1 LSERKKINILTK
13 VLGDYYQSGAEM
25 LFHCP
30 RCEHHKKKFSVNV
43 VKNVF
48 KCWVCEY
55 SGRDVY
61 RLIRRYGGYNLK
73 IEWRKITN
81 RVDIESFSE
90 KMFSRPEKIIA
101 SKLELP
107 EQFISLANK
116 SLPPTA
122 AYAMNYLASRGVN
135 KHDVIRWK
143 IGYCSEGEYASRVVV
158 PSFDLDGDINYFVG
172 RSYSDDWM
180 KYKTPQASK
189 DIVFNELYI
198 DFDEDI
204 VLVEGVF
211 DAIVAGQNSIPVLGS
226 TLRERS
232 MLFQQIVKND
242 SSVYLAFDADAQK
255 KEMLIIEKLLKY
267 DIEVYK
273 ISVDPYSD
281 VGEMKKDEF
290 IRRKNDADFV
300 SAHDFLARKIAN
312 I

>member
-1 LSERKKINILTK
+1 
-13 VLGDYYQSGAEM
+13 M

-43 VKNVF
+43 AKNVF

-55 SGRDVY
+55 SGRDIY
-61 RLIRRYGGYNLK
+61 RLVRRYGGYNLK

-90 KMFSRPEKIIA
+90 KMFNRSEKIIA
-101 SKLELP
+101 NKLDLP
-107 EQFISLANK
+107 GQFISLANK

-122 AYAMNYLASRGVN
+122 AYAMNYLASRGIS
-135 KHDVIRWK
+135 KYDIIRWK

-158 PSFDLDGDINYFVG
+158 PSFDLDGDVNYFVG

-180 KYKTPQASK
+180 KYKTPPASK
-189 DIVFNELYI
+189 DIIFNELYI
-198 DFDEDI
+198 DFDDDV

-211 DAIVAGQNSIPVLGS
+211 DAIVAGQNAIPVLGS
-226 TLRERS
+226 TLREGS
-232 MLFQQIVKND
+232 TLFQQIVKND
-242 SSVYLAFDADAQK
+242 SSVYLAFDTDAQK

-273 ISVDPYSD
+273 IPIAPYSD

-290 IRRKNDADFV
+290 IRRKNDAAFID
-300 SAHDFLARKIAN
+300 ARDFLARKIAN